1 MKPLACAIDIVQK
14 DENMYIGYLLPT
26 ISVLQRRLEH
36 LQMSG
41 LAFCTPLV
49 IALLTG
55 IHKRYDHLFE
65 DRELLIASVTI
76 PRFKTMW
83 VSSEGRRQEL
93 QTLLQ
98 NELNRQCYGSTVT
111 AVSLSAP
118 KKSPTDDFF
127 SFALASPG
135 VPSPSV
141 NCVEADRFMAD
152 SETGIES
159 LHKHELV
166 RKVFVRY
173 NTALASS
180 ASVERV
186 FSVAADVFT
195 RKRGKMTD
203 ENFERQLLL
212 KLNKF

>member
-1 MKPLACAIDIVQK
+1 
-14 DENMYIGYLLPT
+14 
-26 ISVLQRRLEH
+26 
-36 LQMSG
+36 
-41 LAFCTPLV
+41 
-49 IALLTG
+49 
-55 IHKRYDHLFE
+55 
-65 DRELLIASVTI
+65 
-76 PRFKTMW
+76 MW

-141 NCVEADRFMAD
+141 NCIEADRFMAD

-173 NTALASS
+173 NTALPSS